1 MKKTQP
7 ESNARRGFLK
17 ATASIGAGA
26 AATTLLPSAVL
37 ASESEAKDRGT
48 AKRGYQVTEHVIDYY
63 KSAAL

>member
-17 ATASIGAGA
+17 ATASIGAA

-37 ASESEAKDRGT
+37 ASEPEAKDAGT
-48 AKRGYQVTEHVIDYY
+48 AKRGYRITEHVIDYY